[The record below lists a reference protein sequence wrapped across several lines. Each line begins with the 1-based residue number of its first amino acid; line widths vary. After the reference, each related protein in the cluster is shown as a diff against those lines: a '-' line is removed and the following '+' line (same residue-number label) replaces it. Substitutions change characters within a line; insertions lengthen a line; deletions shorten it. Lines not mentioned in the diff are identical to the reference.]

1 MSASTTLRFVIK
13 IFTILIFFFFFLLFF
28 SSRYGGQI
36 RRTVTVDSQHQPT
49 AYSQRYFM
57 ESSDLVLKLSA
68 LSISIRAEILMGLA
82 VLNDSFKD
90 GALRRRIRQFV
101 R

>member
-1 MSASTTLRFVIK
+1 M
-13 IFTILIFFFFFLLFF
+13 
-28 SSRYGGQI
+28 
-36 RRTVTVDSQHQPT
+36 DSQHQPT

-57 ESSDLVLKLSA
+57 ESGDLVLKLSA

-90 GALRRRIRQFV
+90 GLSSGVYVNLSADLFV
-101 R
+101 G